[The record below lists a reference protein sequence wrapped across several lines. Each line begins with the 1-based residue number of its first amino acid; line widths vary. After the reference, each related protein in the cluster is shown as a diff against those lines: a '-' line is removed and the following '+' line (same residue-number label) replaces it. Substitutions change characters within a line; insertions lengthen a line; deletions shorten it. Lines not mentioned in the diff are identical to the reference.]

1 MSDNSLLL
9 REMTAWR
16 HDLHQYPEFGFEEER
31 TSSFVAQKLREF
43 GLDEVVE
50 GVGGTGVVGT
60 LKRGSSNRAIALRA
74 DMDALRIPEQSTATY
89 RSVNP
94 GVMHACG
101 HDGHT
106 AMLLGAA
113 KQLSEK
119 GGFDGTVRFIFQPA
133 EEWGQGALAMLGDGL
148 MARFPFDEIYGIHNM
163 PGYPVG
169 QFRTRAGAVMSAED
183 IFEITLRGLGGHA
196 SRPHTGNETLIAAC
210 ALVTN
215 LQTIV
220 SRRLDPTD
228 TAVVSVTELI
238 TDGTRN
244 ALPGLARVLGDA
256 RSFNP
261 EISAAIEKQMRIIA
275 EGTAI
280 AHNVSVE
287 VDYRREF
294 VPLINDP
301 ELTAEALA
309 AAIPVFGEAGTVTA
323 NAPITASEDFA
334 QFLKHKPGCFAF
346 IGNGEE
352 SAPLHNPT
360 YDFNDAALLGGMGFH
375 VAIVR
380 HRLPAL

>member
-1 MSDNSLLL
+1 
-9 REMTAWR
+9 
-16 HDLHQYPEFGFEEER
+16 
-31 TSSFVAQKLREF
+31 
-43 GLDEVVE
+43 
-50 GVGGTGVVGT
+50 
-60 LKRGSSNRAIALRA
+60 
-74 DMDALRIPEQSTATY
+74 
-89 RSVNP
+89 
-94 GVMHACG
+94 
-101 HDGHT
+101 
-106 AMLLGAA
+106 
-113 KQLSEK
+113 
-119 GGFDGTVRFIFQPA
+119 
-133 EEWGQGALAMLGDGL
+133 
-148 MARFPFDEIYGIHNM
+148 
-163 PGYPVG
+163 
-169 QFRTRAGAVMSAED
+169 MSAED

-256 RSFNP
+256 RSFKP

-360 YDFNDAALLGGMGFH
+360 YDFNDAALSGGMGFH

>member
-1 MSDNSLLL
+1 MSNNSLLL

-60 LKRGSSNRAIALRA
+60 LKRGSSDRAIALRA
-74 DMDALRIPEQSTATY
+74 DMDALRIPEQGTATY

-94 GVMHACG
+94 GLMHACG

-256 RSFNP
+256 RSFKP

-294 VPLINDP
+294 APLINDP

-360 YDFNDAALLGGMGFH
+360 YDFNDAALSGGMRFH